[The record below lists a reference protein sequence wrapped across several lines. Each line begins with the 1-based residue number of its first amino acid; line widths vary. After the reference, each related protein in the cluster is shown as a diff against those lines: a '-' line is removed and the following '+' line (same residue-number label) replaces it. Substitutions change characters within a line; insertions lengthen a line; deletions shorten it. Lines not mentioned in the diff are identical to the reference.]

1 MVVFSPIFVADTK
14 IIFRYDFV
22 APLELTIKT
31 TKRHYWSRSGCFI
44 VNCEHISHLF
54 LAFLN
59 ARWVKDILRPKNNN
73 YGRSHLRYSVFLTI
87 LQYSQEDNCVGVSF
101 Q

>member
-1 MVVFSPIFVADTK
+1 MVVFSPIFVADRK

-44 VNCEHISHLF
+44 VNCEHISH
-54 LAFLN
+54 
-59 ARWVKDILRPKNNN
+59 P
-73 YGRSHLRYSVFLTI
+73 LRYSVFLTI
-87 LQYSQEDNCVGVSF
+87 LQYSQEDNCAGVSF